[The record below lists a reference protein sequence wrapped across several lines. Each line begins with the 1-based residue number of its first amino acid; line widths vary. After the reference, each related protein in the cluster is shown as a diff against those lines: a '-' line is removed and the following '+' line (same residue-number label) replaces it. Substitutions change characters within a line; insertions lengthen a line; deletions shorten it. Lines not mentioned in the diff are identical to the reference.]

1 MVNGKLLIEKLIAYA
16 KSFLNLDDLDVIYV
30 RNTLLAEFRIDSAYN
45 GDVDLDYVKEMSVPD
60 VFFDEIKDYAV
71 ENGISADETQ
81 ATLFAAY
88 IFGLLTPKPSTVN
101 QTFNYTREKL
111 GAQEACNY
119 LYRISVMNDYVQKT
133 AISRN
138 LGWTYKDKD
147 NVLEITINLS
157 KPEKDNKETRQSDVE
172 YR

>member
-88 IFGLLTPKPSTVN
+88 IFGLLTPKPSTVI
-101 QTFNYTREKL
+101 QLYAREIRSS
-111 GAQEACNY
+111 GG
-119 LYRISVMNDYVQKT
+119 VQ
-133 AISRN
+133 
-138 LGWTYKDKD
+138 LPLPYKRY
-147 NVLEITINLS
+147 E
-157 KPEKDNKETRQSDVE
+157 
-172 YR
+172 